1 MTQSMKR
8 DQLEGLVMF
17 IAVAEAK
24 GFTPAAVRLGVTP
37 SAMSQAIRN
46 LEERLGHSLFSRTT
60 RSVNLTEAGEQF
72 YERVAPGIRDL
83 VSASEELATLGNQPQ
98 GVLRLNL
105 PRAGFIT
112 ILRPIIDKFCED
124 YPRIRIDLSIESS
137 LVDIV
142 DGRFDAG
149 IRFGNLIENDM
160 VAVNLGPPIAE
171 LLVASP
177 AYIAKFGMPDNP
189 KELLEHS
196 CIGFRYSTNGQI
208 RRWKLL
214 RGVEEVHLSVNCRI
228 ITNDP
233 LAAVECA
240 IEGAGITYSAS
251 CYVHDSIA
259 RGELVRILPDWGN
272 QLPGL
277 ALYYPSGIRVPAK
290 LRVFIDYLRKHL
302 NRQDSFT

>member
-1 MTQSMKR
+1 MKR
-8 DQLEGLVMF
+8 DQLEGLVAF
-17 IAVAEAK
+17 VAVAEAK

-72 YERVAPGIRDL
+72 YERVAPGIREL
-83 VSASEELATLGNQPQ
+83 AAASEELATLGNQPQ

-112 ILRPIIDKFCED
+112 ILRPIIGKFCED
-124 YPRIRIDLSIESS
+124 HPKIRIDLSIESG

-160 VAVNLGPPIAE
+160 VAVNIGPPLAE
-171 LLVASP
+171 VLVASP
-177 AYIAKFGMPDNP
+177 GYIEKNGVP
-189 KELLEHS
+189 KHPRDLLEHS
-196 CIGFRYSTNGQI
+196 CIGFRYSTNGQL
-208 RRWKLL
+208 RRWKFL
-214 RGVEEVHLSVNCRI
+214 RDAEEVHLSVNCRI
-228 ITNDP
+228 VTNDP

-240 IEGAGITYSAS
+240 IEGAGVTYSAS
-251 CYVHDSIA
+251 CYVHDSVS

-272 QLPGL
+272 RIPGL
-277 ALYYPSGIRVPAK
+277 RLYYPSGIRVPAK
-290 LRVFIDYLRKHL
+290 LRVFIDYLRKHP
-302 NRQDSFT
+302 NWQEPFS